1 MRLLPRTLLLRTFLL
16 IALLMSLSVLAWLW
30 LFSTY
35 EQEPRA
41 RHLSQLMASVVNLTR
56 AAIVTAEPDRRAEL
70 LGELSEREGIRIYPA
85 GPGDVV
91 EPLPDNPLLQRIA
104 ERLRARLGPDTKLT
118 LERDGESGVFIS
130 FSIDDDEYWV
140 GLPRERIERAI
151 PWQWLGWGAAALL
164 LSLAGA
170 WLVMFRVARPLQ
182 TLAAAASEIGRGRTP
197 PGVAEDGPEEIRTL
211 SRAFNQMSSDL
222 ARLDADRALILAGIS
237 HDLRTPLS
245 RLRMGI
251 ELSSTDEAT
260 RSGMEADVE
269 EMDRTIGQFL
279 DFARLDGGEALRDT
293 DIAGLIEELA
303 DHYARRGVALA
314 LSIGTRPITAVR
326 PQAFRRALTNLI
338 ENALH
343 HGAADA
349 PVSIELNCAAQ
360 EIRID
365 IADRGPGIAPD
376 HIERLKLPFTR
387 LDASRSNV
395 KGAGLGLA
403 IVDRIARGHG
413 GRLDLLPRDG
423 GGLIARVVIP
433 QPIGTRGPSP

>member
-16 IALLMSLSVLAWLW
+16 LSLLMTLSVLAWLW

-56 AAIVTAEPDRRAEL
+56 AAIVNAEPDKRVEL

-85 GPGDVV
+85 GTGEVI
-91 EPLPDNPLLQRIA
+91 EPLPDNALLNRIV
-104 ERLRARLGPDTKLT
+104 ERLRDQLGKDTKLT
-118 LERDGESGVFIS
+118 LERDGEPGVFIS
-130 FSIDDDEYWV
+130 FAIDDDEYWV
-140 GLPRERIERAI
+140 GLPRERIERTI
-151 PWQWLGWGAAALL
+151 PWQWLGWGSAALV
-164 LSLAGA
+164 LSLVGA
-170 WLVMFRVARPLQ
+170 WLIMFRVARPLQ
-182 TLAAAASEIGRGRTP
+182 TLASAATEIGRGRTP
-197 PGVAEDGPEEIRTL
+197 PRVEEEGPEEIRTL
-211 SRAFNQMSSDL
+211 SHAFNQMSKDL

-251 ELSSTDEAT
+251 ELSSADETT

-279 DFARLDGGEALRDT
+279 DFARLDGGEAFRDT
-293 DIAGLIEELA
+293 DLALLIEDLSGQ
-303 DHYARRGVALA
+303 YARRGVS
-314 LSIGTRPITAVR
+314 LSVKIGARPVVAVR

-343 HGAADA
+343 HGAAES
-349 PVSIELNCAAQ
+349 PVSLEIECDAR
-360 EIRID
+360 ETRID
-365 IADRGPGIAPD
+365 VADRGPGIPPD
-376 HIERLKLPFTR
+376 HIEHLKLPFTR

-395 KGAGLGLA
+395 HGAGLGLA
-403 IVDRIARGHG
+403 IVDRIARGLG
-413 GRLDLLPRDG
+413 GRLDLLPREG
-423 GGLIARVVIP
+423 GGLIARVAIP
-433 QPIGTRGPSP
+433 RPPGAP